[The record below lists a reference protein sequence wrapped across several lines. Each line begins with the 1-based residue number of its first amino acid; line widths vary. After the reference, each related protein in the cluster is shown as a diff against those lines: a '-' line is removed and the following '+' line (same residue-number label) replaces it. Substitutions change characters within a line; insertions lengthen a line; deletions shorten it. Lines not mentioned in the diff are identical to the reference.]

1 MEKRKHLWNGR
12 WGRMAR
18 VDILLYEDGGRWM
31 VEHRRGGAEGRTA
44 WHEHSDEDRALDQ
57 LRDLLVGDG
66 WREV

>member
-31 VEHRRGGAEGRTA
+31 LEHRRGGAEGRTT
-44 WHEHSDEDRALDQ
+44 WYEHDDEDRALDQ
-57 LRDLLVGDG
+57 LRDLLIGDG
-66 WREV
+66 WREL